1 MSDNKNIHDMTEEDI
16 IDSVK
21 NVDIKIR
28 DYRADDDFEQM
39 LAQLNSRNKP
49 KEPAPA
55 KSETTPAKPA
65 ESARSAKPVEHA
77 EHAEPAEPANPAGAD
92 KPVQHKQPPKKRPA
106 GQKPAGKKR
115 PAGQAGQSGQKNP
128 APANVKKPANGAKP
142 AKSAPPKQAK
152 KPEKQPAKA
161 PEKEPEQPLIPN
173 LEEIWKNPNLADGGR
188 VAMNIKTDLRKEIKI
203 TIPKELAEKPKQKP
217 APAKKPAP
225 APAKSGKSEKAVN
238 ADKSADSA
246 KSDKSG
252 KAEKP
257 AAAENVPAASSEL
270 AAQLKA
276 AKMAKS
282 AQSGQSS
289 GTAKS
294 AQSAGSAKS
303 APKKAAEKAVPA
315 MAAATLPMDAGISGR
330 SAKQTKSGKK
340 RKAPMQTAPA
350 ETAPVTMTKRE
361 IAHKQFAIVNVIVCF
376 AIFFGLG
383 FFLLVCQRE
392 SGFIQSEN
400 RNLAEKPKLTV
411 QALLDGSYFTDI
423 SKWYTDTVPGREELK
438 PVSSNFSKLFGI
450 TLHDVKIKG
459 DLAPAVKEELDEAQT
474 KKTEE
479 VTINTDFSNTQ
490 TTAKKKKKKK
500 TSEKLAEVPE
510 NLDDGEWMGNV
521 VVSGKGKNVRAMS
534 AFYGTFD
541 MGKKYA
547 ETINKYRSD
556 LTDQINM
563 YTMNMPTS
571 AAYYMPSNL
580 ADQFTSQHDC
590 IKNIGNNLNGIVNV
604 DVYNTLDEHKSEYIY
619 SRTDHHWAPLGAY
632 YAAKVFA
639 EKSKV
644 DFPDLKT
651 YEKCKIEDFVGTM
664 YAYSDYDEE
673 LANNPDTFIYY
684 KPDNNYTVTYYD
696 TAFQNAQTG
705 ASLFFD
711 YASGVN
717 CYSAILGRDDVIA
730 ELDTDCTN
738 GRTLVIFKDS
748 FGNALVP
755 FLTHSFSKIYVCDFR
770 YFDLNAIDF
779 IEDVGATD
787 VLFAVSIAAAHTE
800 SHINA
805 IGNDRIQTDST
816 ASANGNANGLPEEY
830 IPGDDTQGGSDGDDG
845 TGNGD
850 TNNGNDYGGQQW

>member
-55 KSETTPAKPA
+55 KSETKPAKPA
-65 ESARSAKPVEHA
+65 ESARSAKPVEP
-77 EHAEPAEPANPAGAD
+77 AEPAEPANPAGAD

-115 PAGQAGQSGQKNP
+115 PAGQADQTGRSGQKKP
-128 APANVKKPANGAKP
+128 APANANVKKPANGAKP

-217 APAKKPAP
+217 APAK
-225 APAKSGKSEKAVN
+225 SDKSEKAVN

-246 KSDKSG
+246 KSG

-276 AKMAKS
+276 AKMAKT
-282 AQSGQSS
+282 AQS
-289 GTAKS
+289 AKS

-330 SAKQTKSGKK
+330 SAKSERSSKSGKK
-340 RKAPMQTAPA
+340 RKAPAQTAPM
-350 ETAPVTMTKRE
+350 TMTMTKRE

-474 KKTEE
+474 RKTEE

-547 ETINKYRSD
+547 ETINKYRDD

-604 DVYNTLDEHKSEYIY
+604 DVYSTLDEHKSEYIY

-651 YEKCKIEDFVGTM
+651 YEECKIEDFVGTM

-755 FLTHSFSKIYVCDFR
+755 FLTHSFSKIYICDFR

-779 IEDVGATD
+779 IENVGATD

-816 ASANGNANGLPEEY
+816 ASADTDADANGNANGLPEEY

>member
-55 KSETTPAKPA
+55 KSETKPAKPA
-65 ESARSAKPVEHA
+65 ESARSAKPVEPAEPA
-77 EHAEPAEPANPAGAD
+77 EHAEPANPVGAD

-115 PAGQAGQSGQKNP
+115 PAGQAGQTGQTGQAGQSGQKKP
-128 APANVKKPANGAKP
+128 APSNANVKKSANGANP
-142 AKSAPPKQAK
+142 AKSAPTKQAK

-161 PEKEPEQPLIPN
+161 PEKEPEQPIIPN

-217 APAKKPAP
+217 APAK
-225 APAKSGKSEKAVN
+225 SDKSEKAVN

-246 KSDKSG
+246 KSG

-270 AAQLKA
+270 AAQLTA
-276 AKMAKS
+276 AKMAKT
-282 AQSGQSS
+282 AQS
-289 GTAKS
+289 AKS

-330 SAKQTKSGKK
+330 SAKSERSSKSGKK
-340 RKAPMQTAPA
+340 RKAPAQTAPM
-350 ETAPVTMTKRE
+350 TMTMTKRE

-474 KKTEE
+474 RKTEE

-490 TTAKKKKKKK
+490 TTAKRRRKRPAKSWLKYPK
-500 TSEKLAEVPE
+500 TS
-510 NLDDGEWMGNV
+510 
-521 VVSGKGKNVRAMS
+521 
-534 AFYGTFD
+534 T
-541 MGKKYA
+541 
-547 ETINKYRSD
+547 T
-556 LTDQINM
+556 
-563 YTMNMPTS
+563 
-571 AAYYMPSNL
+571 
-580 ADQFTSQHDC
+580 
-590 IKNIGNNLNGIVNV
+590 
-604 DVYNTLDEHKSEYIY
+604 
-619 SRTDHHWAPLGAY
+619 
-632 YAAKVFA
+632 
-639 EKSKV
+639 
-644 DFPDLKT
+644 
-651 YEKCKIEDFVGTM
+651 
-664 YAYSDYDEE
+664 
-673 LANNPDTFIYY
+673 
-684 KPDNNYTVTYYD
+684 
-696 TAFQNAQTG
+696 
-705 ASLFFD
+705 
-711 YASGVN
+711 ASGW
-717 CYSAILGRDDVIA
+717 
-730 ELDTDCTN
+730 
-738 GRTLVIFKDS
+738 
-748 FGNALVP
+748 
-755 FLTHSFSKIYVCDFR
+755 
-770 YFDLNAIDF
+770 
-779 IEDVGATD
+779 AT
-787 VLFAVSIAAAHTE
+787 
-800 SHINA
+800 
-805 IGNDRIQTDST
+805 
-816 ASANGNANGLPEEY
+816 
-830 IPGDDTQGGSDGDDG
+830 
-845 TGNGD
+845 
-850 TNNGNDYGGQQW
+850 

>member
-55 KSETTPAKPA
+55 KSETKPAKPA
-65 ESARSAKPVEHA
+65 ESARSAKPVEPA

-106 GQKPAGKKR
+106 GQKPASKKR
-115 PAGQAGQSGQKNP
+115 PAGQAGQSGQKKP
-128 APANVKKPANGAKP
+128 APANANANAKKPANGAKP

-217 APAKKPAP
+217 APAK
-225 APAKSGKSEKAVN
+225 SDKSEKAVN

-246 KSDKSG
+246 KSG

-276 AKMAKS
+276 AKMAKT
-282 AQSGQSS
+282 AQS
-289 GTAKS
+289 AKS

-330 SAKQTKSGKK
+330 SAKSERSSKSGKK
-340 RKAPMQTAPA
+340 RKAPAQTAPM
-350 ETAPVTMTKRE
+350 TMTMTKRE

-490 TTAKKKKKKK
+490 TTAKKKKKK

-547 ETINKYRSD
+547 ETINKYRDD

-651 YEKCKIEDFVGTM
+651 YEECKIEDFVGTM

-779 IEDVGATD
+779 IENVGATD

-816 ASANGNANGLPEEY
+816 ASADTDADANGNANGLPEEY

>member
-1 MSDNKNIHDMTEEDI
+1 
-16 IDSVK
+16 
-21 NVDIKIR
+21 
-28 DYRADDDFEQM
+28 
-39 LAQLNSRNKP
+39 
-49 KEPAPA
+49 
-55 KSETTPAKPA
+55 
-65 ESARSAKPVEHA
+65 
-77 EHAEPAEPANPAGAD
+77 
-92 KPVQHKQPPKKRPA
+92 
-106 GQKPAGKKR
+106 
-115 PAGQAGQSGQKNP
+115 
-128 APANVKKPANGAKP
+128 
-142 AKSAPPKQAK
+142 
-152 KPEKQPAKA
+152 
-161 PEKEPEQPLIPN
+161 
-173 LEEIWKNPNLADGGR
+173 
-188 VAMNIKTDLRKEIKI
+188 MNIKTDLRKEIKI

-225 APAKSGKSEKAVN
+225 APAKSGKSGKSGKSEKAVN
-238 ADKSADSA
+238 ADKSAESA
-246 KSDKSG
+246 KSGKSDKSE
-252 KAEKP
+252 KAVNAEKP
-257 AAAENVPAASSEL
+257 APAAENVPAASSEL

-282 AQSGQSS
+282 
-289 GTAKS
+289 T
-294 AQSAGSAKS
+294 QSAKSAKS

-340 RKAPMQTAPA
+340 RKAPAQTAPA
-350 ETAPVTMTKRE
+350 ETAPVTVTMSKQE

-490 TTAKKKKKKK
+490 TTAKKKKKK
-500 TSEKLAEVPE
+500 TSEKLADVPE

-547 ETINKYRSD
+547 ETINKYRDD

-651 YEKCKIEDFVGTM
+651 YEECKIEDFVGTM

-717 CYSAILGRDDVIA
+717 CYSAILGRDDEIA

-779 IEDVGATD
+779 IQDVGATD
-787 VLFAVSIAAAHTE
+787 VLFAVSLSAAHTE

-805 IGNDRIQTDST
+805 IGNDRIQTDSS
-816 ASANGNANGLPEEY
+816 ASTDTDADANGNADANGLPEEY
-830 IPGDDTQGGSDGDDG
+830 IPGDDAQGGSDGDD
-845 TGNGD
+845 GNGD